1 MSTSDRFQTTLA
13 AFDAANA
20 QDPNKEVAD
29 GKETPKEL
37 IYGQRMSATLEK
49 FAPDAPETVKL
60 AVRAQHIQRWKI
72 PRSDYPMDR
81 IGYHKWKN
89 TLLAFHADTAGK
101 IMQETGYDD
110 ATIERVKTIIRK
122 EKLKQDADV
131 QMLEDVVDLVFIHY
145 YLIPFA
151 KQYENNEEKFIDIV
165 RKTWKKMSDKGH
177 EAALK
182 LPIPE
187 HLMPLIVKAISE

>member
-1 MSTSDRFQTTLA
+1 MTTSDRFQATIA
-13 AFDAANA
+13 KFDAANA
-20 QDPNKEVAD
+20 QDPNTETFE
-29 GKETPKEL
+29 GKEYPKEL
-37 IYGQRMSATLEK
+37 IYGQRMSACLDQ
-49 FAPDAPETVKL
+49 FAADAPETVKL

-72 PRSDYPMDR
+72 PRKDYPMDR
-81 IGYHKWKN
+81 IGYHKWKS
-89 TLLAFHADTAGK
+89 TLLAFHAETAGK

-131 QMLEDVVDLVFIHY
+131 QMLEDVVDLVFIQF
-145 YLIPFA
+145 YLMPFA
-151 KQYENNEEKFIDIV
+151 KQYEGNEEKFIDIV

-177 EAALK
+177 ATALK

-187 HLMPLIVKAISE
+187 HLMPLIVKAIS

>member
-1 MSTSDRFQTTLA
+1 MTTSDLFQTTITK
-13 AFDAANA
+13 FDAANA
-20 QDPNKEVAD
+20 QDPNTETFE
-29 GKETPKEL
+29 GKEHPKEL
-37 IYGQRMSATLEK
+37 IYGQRMSACLDQ

-72 PRSDYPMDR
+72 PRKDYPMDR
-81 IGYHKWKN
+81 IGYHKWKS
-89 TLLAFHADTAGK
+89 TLLAFHAETAGK
-101 IMQETGYDD
+101 IMQEAGYDD

-131 QMLEDVVDLVFIHY
+131 QMLEDVVDLVFIQY
-145 YLIPFA
+145 YLMPFA
-151 KQYENNEEKFIDIV
+151 KQYEDNVEKFIDIV

-177 EAALK
+177 AAALK

-187 HLMPLIVKAISE
+187 HMMPLIVKAISE

>member
-1 MSTSDRFQTTLA
+1 MTTTDRFQATIT
-13 AFDAANA
+13 AFDTANA
-20 QDPNKEVAD
+20 QDPNKEVAE
-29 GKETPKEL
+29 GKEYPKEL
-37 IYGQRMSATLEK
+37 IYGQRMSATLEG

-89 TLLAFHADTAGK
+89 TLLSFHADTAGK

-122 EKLKQDADV
+122 EKLKQDPDV

-145 YLIPFA
+145 YLVPFA

-187 HLMPLIVKAISE
+187 QLMPLIVKAVSE